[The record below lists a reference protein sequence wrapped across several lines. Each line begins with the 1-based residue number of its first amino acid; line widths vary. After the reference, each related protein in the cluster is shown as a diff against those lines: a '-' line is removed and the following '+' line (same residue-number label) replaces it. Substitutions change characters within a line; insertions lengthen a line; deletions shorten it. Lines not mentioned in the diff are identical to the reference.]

1 MLINEIEGV
10 IAPRDLLENYVG
22 ICRDCNDPVL
32 HYLANEQLVAARPE
46 AAQHDYWCACSN
58 SECENHE
65 GEGYLQSYPKWY
77 LNLDAMQP
85 KCLKCRT
92 CLVYYDGFRCECETV
107 DPRYDWVF
115 PKDLGLEREK
125 TAAQILK
132 ATLSKEQMDAVNLVV
147 DTAVESLRKQLKA
160 AFNIGK

>member
-10 IAPRDLLENYVG
+10 IAPRDLLEDYVG

-58 SECENHE
+58 SECKNHE

-77 LNLDAMQP
+77 LDLDSMQP

-92 CLVYYDGFRCECETV
+92 CLVYYDGWYCECEIV
-107 DPRYDWVF
+107 DGMQDWVF
-115 PKDLGLEREK
+115 PKHLGLEREK
-125 TAAQILK
+125 TAAHIVK
-132 ATLSKEQMDAVNLVV
+132 TLSKEQAQAVSLVINK
-147 DTAVESLRKQLKA
+147 AVEDMRKQLKA